1 MLQVKLSRKFRPKGE
16 FVMSIFRFLP
26 GIIIIQAA
34 TAALVFVVIETPTIS
49 WELCA
54 LLALCASFLAA
65 FWFASIADHLKKDA
79 IADLKE
85 KSVRERERLIVSA
98 EKEKSR
104 VFKQT
109 HKQIVK
115 ETNRAHAKA
124 NFKVGAVVIGAVG
137 AGIGLLSL
145 QFITVGLITLLAAGG
160 ALTGY
165 VVRARQ
171 GQGALKDKSK
181 TVKSFLTARRKPVT
195 VIEGEISDSDTPR
208 LEKKP

>member
-1 MLQVKLSRKFRPKGE
+1 
-16 FVMSIFRFLP
+16 MSIFRFLP

-34 TAALVFVVIETPTIS
+34 TAVLVFVVIETPTVS

-54 LLALCASFLAA
+54 LLALSASFLAA
-65 FWFASIADHLKKDA
+65 FWFASIADHIKKDA
-79 IADLKE
+79 VAHLKE
-85 KSVRERERLIVSA
+85 KSVREREQLLVST

-109 HKQIVK
+109 HKRIVK

-165 VVRARQ
+165 IVRARQ
-171 GQGALKDKSK
+171 GALENKRKAAK
-181 TVKSFLTARRKPVT
+181 PFLAAQQKPT
-195 VIEGEISDSDTPR
+195 TLIEGETSDSTIPR
-208 LEKKP
+208 LEKKS